1 LYFQLPVRANGSVK
15 PARHPGGIWPGEPAG
30 NFPAGFG
37 WKLFLTGFAAR
48 VLSSK
53 GVFPMIYF
61 LKFIVNIF
69 N

>member
-1 LYFQLPVRANGSVK
+1 MEVSSP
-15 PARHPGGIWPGEPAG
+15 PGIQAAYGRENPAG